1 MMAENMTPASGTQ
14 TKSAAKKK
22 WAKAVEKITQAS
34 SAPWLKPD
42 ISELQIKESNDL
54 SSTVPPWMFSSV
66 AKPDLKLM
74 QSLSGCMELL
84 QKLSEELNNISQG
97 KRSRKKKE
105 ATAEGSRE
113 PESLEISKSLI
124 LSWASEL
131 EMNMANMKT
140 RGTNVK
146 SRRREKERPEEK
158 LNDRLLK
165 WALELRDIKE
175 AHGVSDDEL
184 KKLLYPKGSN
194 KSRMSAILPLL
205 EFVAWSLLAEDT
217 EEAVS
222 KMWLPSKQKAW
233 KTTSGNPKYIP
244 NSVWQWIQSAA
255 VSVPFDVSTCHPWL
269 NVSSDHL
276 QLSEAEPSSS
286 SPLQSQ
292 SDLKRPFVLGDTII
306 SAGRHY
312 WEVEVLSE
320 GYWRFGVMSQSALK
334 KKSPTLFPHGGF
346 YTLLRASRFWACD
359 DTPVNLQ
366 KASVPTRVGVYVD
379 VEEGQVSFYDADRRV
394 HIYTFSDTFKHSL
407 IPVFGWLERGT
418 QLKIRRADLLVDA
431 QGKHVTVMDA

>member
-1 MMAENMTPASGTQ
+1 MTPVSETQ
-14 TKSAAKKK
+14 SKFVKTKK
-22 WAKAVEKITQAS
+22 WTKAVEKITQVS
-34 SAPWLKPD
+34 SASWLRPD

-54 SSTVPPWMFSSV
+54 SCTVPAWMSSSV
-66 AKPDLKLM
+66 AKSDLMSM

-84 QKLSEELNNISQG
+84 QKLSEEVNNISQG
-97 KRSRKKKE
+97 KHSRKKKE
-105 ATAEGSRE
+105 APAGGSRE
-113 PESLEISKSLI
+113 PESLEIGKSLI

-146 SRRREKERPEEK
+146 SRRREKERPDEEK
-158 LNDRLLK
+158 LNDRLLQ
-165 WALELRDIKE
+165 WAVELRDIKE

-255 VSVPFDVSTCHPWL
+255 VSVRFDVSTCHPWL
-269 NVSSDHL
+269 TSDLH
-276 QLSEAEPSSS
+276 LSETEPSSS
-286 SPLQSQ
+286 HSQSQ
-292 SDLKRPFVLGDTII
+292 RDLEQPFVLGDTII

-312 WEVEVLSE
+312 WEVEVSSE
-320 GYWRFGVMSQSALK
+320 GYWRFGVMSQSTLK

-359 DTPVNLQ
+359 NTPVNLQ
-366 KASVPTRVGVYVD
+366 KATMPARVGVYVD
-379 VEEGQVSFYDADRRV
+379 MGEGQVSFYDADRRV
-394 HIYTFSDTFKHSL
+394 HIYTFSDTFKHGL
-407 IPVFGWLERGT
+407 IPVFGWLEKGT
-418 QLKIRRADLLVDA
+418 QLKIRQADLLVHA

>member
-1 MMAENMTPASGTQ
+1 MAENTTPASGTQ

-22 WAKAVEKITQAS
+22 WTKAVEKIIQAS

-42 ISELQIKESNDL
+42 ISELQIKGPDDL
-54 SSTVPPWMFSSV
+54 SSTVPAWMPSCL
-66 AKPDLKLM
+66 AKPDLKSM
-74 QSLSGCMELL
+74 QSLSECVKLL
-84 QKLSEELNNISQG
+84 QKLSEEVSNINQG
-97 KRSRKKKE
+97 KHSRKE
-105 ATAEGSRE
+105 ERTAGGSRE

-146 SRRREKERPEEK
+146 SRRREKERPEEEK
-158 LNDRLLK
+158 LNDRLQQ
-165 WALELRDIKE
+165 WAVELRHIKE

-205 EFVAWSLLAEDT
+205 EFVAWSLLADDT

-255 VSVPFDVSTCHPWL
+255 VSVRFDVSTCHPWL
-269 NVSSDHL
+269 KVSSDRLH
-276 QLSEAEPSSS
+276 LSEAELPSSS
-286 SPLQSQ
+286 PSQSQ

-320 GYWRFGVMSQSALK
+320 GYWRFGVMSKSALK
-334 KKSPTLFPHGGF
+334 KKSPTLFPRGGF

-359 DTPVNLQ
+359 NTPVNLQ
-366 KASVPTRVGVYVD
+366 KVTVPTRVGVYVD
-379 VEEGQVSFYDADRRV
+379 VEEGQVSFYDAAQRV
-394 HIYTFSDTFKHSL
+394 HVYTFSDTFKHGL
-407 IPVFGWLERGT
+407 IPVFGWLEKDTLLR
-418 QLKIRRADLLVDA
+418 IRPADLPANA